1 MDAGGLVLDTRRM
14 GNRGNESG
22 GRVAGGRGYTLIEL
36 SVVVLL
42 AGMMLFLAVP
52 RIRDSMLS
60 DGLKTVTRRLVGAS
74 REIRTEA
81 VREQVDYLLHLD
93 LAHPGFWVYS
103 ADTTSEKLS
112 EIRRKAFTFPDGVT
126 IAGFQRSGQERQT
139 DGDAEIRFYR
149 QGYVDPVVLHL
160 KKDDRFFTV
169 VFHPFMNKVS
179 VYEKNVDFSFDE
191 EAGVFGR

>member
-1 MDAGGLVLDTRRM
+1 MGTEGGKGVK
-14 GNRGNESG
+14 RGES
-22 GRVAGGRGYTLIEL
+22 GYTLIEL

-60 DGLKTVTRRLVGAS
+60 DGLKTATRRLVGAS

-93 LAHPGFWVYS
+93 LAHPGFLVYS
-103 ADTTSEKLS
+103 ADTTPEKLS
-112 EIRRKAFTFPDGVT
+112 EIRKKASAFPDGVT
-126 IAGFQRSGQERQT
+126 IAGFQRPGKERQT

-160 KKDDRFFTV
+160 KKDDRVFTV
-169 VFHPFMNKVS
+169 VFHPFMNKIV
-179 VYEKNVDFSFDE
+179 VYEKNVDFAFDE
-191 EAGVFGR
+191 GASAFGR